1 MERRERSM
9 IMRRTI
15 VLLVLLCSV
24 ILGLAQDTAHDCPPE
39 GTAKRARAQELNRL
53 KNREH
58 VPDSAVIRDVTL
70 DDLLRT
76 STPGRGTLHVTDA
89 VRVTAYVADVRI
101 AGPES
106 CNCMRSDHWYRDTH
120 IELTMQPMVSGDKSK
135 LVVAEI
141 TPRFR
146 ERMKA
151 RGIDWSQRALRDAF
165 LGRWVRI
172 TGWLFFDEVHED
184 ESANVS
190 DGDHIWRG
198 TAWEI
203 HPVTDIVVVDGP
215 NSNHTV
221 APNASDP
228 VSTQCRA
235 VTAKGTRCTR
245 RTTNADGRCWQ
256 HK

>member
-1 MERRERSM
+1 MITRR
-9 IMRRTI
+9 II
-15 VLLVLLCSV
+15 GLVGLVALLFSV
-24 ILGLAQDTAHDCPPE
+24 AIGIAQQSTVDCPPE

-53 KNREH
+53 KNRDH
-58 VPDSAVIRDVTL
+58 VPDSAIIRDVTL
-70 DDLLRT
+70 EELLRT
-76 STPGRGTLHVTDA
+76 SAPGRGTLRITDA

-120 IELTMQPMVSGDKSK
+120 IELTMHPMQASDKSK
-135 LVVAEI
+135 LVVAEV

-146 ERMKA
+146 DRMKA

-165 LGRWVRI
+165 HGRWVRI
-172 TGWLFFDEVHED
+172 TGWLFFDEVHDD
-184 ESANVS
+184 ESANSS

-215 NSNHTV
+215 NTKRQL
-221 APNASDP
+221 APASTDP
-228 VSTQCRA
+228 VSVQCRA
-235 VTAKGTRCTR
+235 VTAKGSRCTR

-256 HK
+256 HR